1 MRKLQLI
8 GFALMAVM
16 FLASCGEE
24 NNNTIKTES
33 PTIDEVEETIDDV
46 KETID
51 DVENVSSNN
60 SECDEFLE
68 GYENFMDKYIA
79 IIKKQKAD
87 PADMSIMT
95 EYATI
100 ITEASKWA
108 GKTPDCTDAEFV
120 AKLSKIQ
127 MKIANAVSGM

>member
-1 MRKLQLI
+1 MMKKLQLI

-24 NNNTIKTES
+24 NNNTINTES
-33 PTIDEVEETIDDV
+33 PTIDEVEETIEVD
-46 KETID
+46 ETID

-68 GYENFMDKYIA
+68 GYEDFMDKYIA

-100 ITEASKWA
+100 LTEASEWA